1 VAVVAGGA
9 AAAPAGQRCVYVVA
23 AVTAAG

>member
-1 VAVVAGGA
+1 VAVVAGAA